1 MILVLMGVSGSG
13 KSTVGTLLAERL
25 HCVFADADDYHP
37 AANKAKMAAGHALN
51 DDDRQPWL
59 ERLNEVMRGWHE
71 AGSNGVLACSALKD
85 KYRVTLRQGMPEGT
99 VQFVLLDL
107 PKEEIAERLAARNHE
122 FMNPRLLDS
131 QFATLERPAD
141 AIIVKNDRPV
151 EQVVDEILSKA
162 TK

>member
-13 KSTVGTLLAERL
+13 KSTVGTLLSERL

-107 PKEEIAERLAARNHE
+107 PKEAIAERLAARSHE
-122 FMNPRLLDS
+122 FMNPGLLDS
-131 QFATLERPAD
+131 QLATLERPTD